1 MAILPNPF
9 ITDSVASQPDATEQA
24 AALLPPPVRDAAAES
39 FPRGFD
45 EAAFMA
51 ATTLPDLEHA
61 EIIAAPICDPSNE
74 DLDALHA
81 LQVLAM
87 RRAS

>member
-1 MAILPNPF
+1 MIILPNPF
-9 ITDSVASQPDATEQA
+9 DPDSGASQPDATDQA
-24 AALLPPPVRDAAAES
+24 AALLPPPVRDAAAEP

-61 EIIAAPICDPSNE
+61 EIIAAPIFLRDPSDE
-74 DLDALHA
+74 YLDALHE
-81 LQVLAM
+81 LAM
-87 RRAS
+87 RRRAS